1 MAATPP
7 RMEAFPSEPPRALP
21 RLPADGKS
29 HKCPDHREGAPL
41 KCRRKSGKYARIT
54 VKERPFRAAASRGN
68 NSRITVKERPFRAA
82 ASRGKFPDHREG
94 AALQGR
100 ASQAKPTRALAP
112 VVVLP
117 RGRNTV
123 SPSPTAAKAYPATL
137 ALAAAPP
144 AERRPWLA
152 FSGAANPGISP
163 DPQGQLLHPA
173 SKLQT
178 DNPCSDWSSHRQ
190 SG

>member
-41 KCRRKSGKYARIT
+41 KGRRKSGKYA
-54 VKERPFRAAASRGN
+54 
-68 NSRITVKERPFRAA
+68 RITVKERPFRAA